1 MSKLNPILASS
12 AHRAAAYRQA
22 IAQSSEAVVQWLQ
35 QPEMYQGKSVA
46 ELRERIKLDF
56 TPQGLGNQA
65 AIDRAIEYFLKDS
78 LSVHHPQ
85 CVAHLHCPS
94 LVISQAA
101 EVLINATN
109 QSMDSWDQSPSATLI
124 EMKLIEWLRAQ
135 VGYQPGD
142 AGVFTSGGTQSNLM
156 GLMLAR
162 DAFFAR
168 QGHSVQQDGLVG
180 DLRKLKVFCS
190 ENAHF
195 SVQKNM
201 ALMGLGYQSVTLV
214 KTDRFARMDVND
226 LAEKLAQAKAN
237 GEQVMAIV
245 ATAGTTDAGAIDPL
259 RDIARLAAQQQIW
272 VHVDA
277 AWGGALLLSEQYRD
291 YLDGLELVDSITLD
305 FHKQFFQTISCGAF
319 LLKDERHYELMRYQ
333 AAYLNSEFDEAQ
345 GVPNLVS
352 KSLQTTRR
360 FDALKLWMGLEALG
374 QKQYAEIID
383 HGVTLA
389 QQVARY
395 IADQESLELVMQPQ
409 LASVLFRYRP
419 AQLAANGDAAVA
431 LFNQRIGDA
440 LLESGR
446 ANVGVTEFDGVTCL
460 KMTLLNPIVTLE
472 DIKLL
477 LALVEKTAQQL
488 PA

>member
-12 AHRAAAYRQA
+12 AHSAEAYRQA

-65 AIDRAIEYFLKDS
+65 AIERAIEYFLKDS

-259 RDIARLAAQQQIW
+259 RDIARLAAEQIW

-291 YLDGLELVDSITLD
+291 YLDGLELVDSVTLD

>member
-1 MSKLNPILASS
+1 MSEVNPILAAS
-12 AHRAAAYRQA
+12 AQSIEAYQQA
-22 IAQSSEAVVQWLQ
+22 IAQSSAAVVQWLQ

-46 ELRERIKLDF
+46 ELRERITLDF
-56 TPQGLGNQA
+56 NPNGLGNQA
-65 AIDRAIEYFLKDS
+65 AIERAIEYFLKDS

-94 LVISQAA
+94 LVVSQAA

-109 QSMDSWDQSPSATLI
+109 QSMDSWDQSPSATII
-124 EMKLIEWLRAQ
+124 EVKLIEWLRAQ
-135 VGYQPGD
+135 VGYPAGD

-162 DAFFAR
+162 DAFYQR
-168 QGHSVQQDGLVG
+168 QGHSVQLDGITG
-180 DLRKLKVFCS
+180 DLRKIKVLCS

-201 ALMGLGYQSVTLV
+201 ALLGHGYNSVVQV
-214 KTDRFARMDVND
+214 KSDQFARMDVND
-226 LAEKLAQAKAN
+226 LKAKLAQAEAN
-237 GEQVMAIV
+237 GEQILAIV

-259 RDIARLAAQQQIW
+259 REIAGIAAEHNIW
-272 VHVDA
+272 MHVDA
-277 AWGGALLLSEQYRD
+277 AWGGALLLSEKYRD
-291 YLDGLELVDSITLD
+291 YLDGLELVDSVTLD
-305 FHKQFFQTISCGAF
+305 FHKQYFQTISCGAF

-333 AAYLNSEFDEAQ
+333 AAYLNSEFDEEA

-374 QKQYAEIID
+374 QKQYAAIID

-389 QQVARY
+389 QEVAKFVASEPR
-395 IADQESLELVMQPQ
+395 LELVMQPQ

-419 AQLAANGDAAVA
+419 EQLTDTAQIA

-440 LLESGR
+440 LLDSGR
-446 ANVGVTEFDGVTCL
+446 ANVGVTENQGVTCL
-460 KMTLLNPIVTLE
+460 KLTLLNPTVMLE
-472 DIKLL
+472 DIKVL
-477 LALVEKTAQQL
+477 LALVEKTANQL
-488 PA
+488 LNA

>member
-1 MSKLNPILASS
+1 MSEVNPILAAS
-12 AHRAAAYRQA
+12 AQSIEAYQQA
-22 IAQSSEAVVQWLQ
+22 IAQSSAAVVQWLQ
-35 QPEMYQGKSVA
+35 QPEMYQGKTVA
-46 ELRERIKLDF
+46 ELRERITLDF
-56 TPQGLGNQA
+56 NPNGLGNQA
-65 AIDRAIEYFLKDS
+65 AIERAIEYFLKDS

-94 LVISQAA
+94 LVVSQAA

-109 QSMDSWDQSPSATLI
+109 QSMDSWDQSPSATII
-124 EMKLIEWLRAQ
+124 EIKLIEWLRAQ
-135 VGYQPGD
+135 VGYPAGD

-162 DAFFAR
+162 DAFYQR
-168 QGHSVQQDGLVG
+168 QGHSVQQHGITG
-180 DLRKLKVFCS
+180 DLRKIKVLCS

-201 ALMGLGYQSVTLV
+201 ALLGHGYQSVVQV
-214 KTDRFARMDVND
+214 KSDQFARMDVSD
-226 LAEKLAQAKAN
+226 LKAKLAQAEAN
-237 GEQVMAIV
+237 GEQILAIV

-259 RDIARLAAQQQIW
+259 REIAGIAAEHNIW

-277 AWGGALLLSEQYRD
+277 AWGGALLLSEKYRD
-291 YLDGLELVDSITLD
+291 YLDGLELVDSVTLD
-305 FHKQFFQTISCGAF
+305 FHKQYFQTISCGAF

-333 AAYLNSEFDEAQ
+333 AAYLNSEFDEEA

-374 QKQYAEIID
+374 QKQYAAIID

-389 QQVARY
+389 QEVAKFVASEPR
-395 IADQESLELVMQPQ
+395 LELVMQPQ

-419 AQLAANGDAAVA
+419 EQLSDVAQIA

-440 LLESGR
+440 LLDSGR
-446 ANVGVTEFDGVTCL
+446 ANVGVTENQGVTCL
-460 KMTLLNPIVTLE
+460 KLTLLNPTVTLE
-472 DIKLL
+472 DVKVL
-477 LALVEKTAQQL
+477 LALVEKTANQL
-488 PA
+488 LNA